1 MIGDRRRERWGG
13 PGSGDRWAG
22 ALGKARMGGGG
33 GAGLNGIAI
42 FGASWAPFV
51 VGRDTWIQMPT
62 NANLGRSLSQKII
75 LNCFEPGASM
85 VVSGRVGRF

>member
-22 ALGKARMGGGG
+22 ALAGKARMGGGA

-42 FGASWAPFV
+42 FGGPWAPFV

-62 NANLGRSLSQKII
+62 WEDPFPKKII
-75 LNCFEPGASM
+75 LNCFEPGSSM
-85 VVSGRVGRF
+85 VVSGGLKGFD